1 MRKRT
6 NIFAVILLAVVMIA
20 VTLSLLIL
28 KNVISPIFW
37 FVIIL
42 CISAASMAHS
52 MNNEKKFR
60 KVFSER
66 KKNREQRELDEKN
79 RYI

>member
-1 MRKRT
+1 MKKGP

-42 CISAASMAHS
+42 CISAASMVYS
-52 MNNEKKFR
+52 MNNEKKF
-60 KVFSER
+60 KKEFSDR
-66 KKNREQRELDEKN
+66 KKVREQRELDEKN

>member
-1 MRKRT
+1 MKKKP
-6 NIFAVILLAVVMIA
+6 NIFAVIFLAVIMIA
-20 VTLSLLIL
+20 VTFSLLIL

-37 FVIIL
+37 FLIIL
-42 CISAASMAHS
+42 CISAASMAYS

-60 KVFSER
+60 KEFSDR
-66 KKNREQRELDEKN
+66 KKIREQREIDEKN